1 VIGDAF
7 DSVLAAAAR
16 GDEHAFALLWREFQP
31 GILRYLQVVVP
42 GAADDLAS
50 ETWVDVVRGLG
61 RFHGDE
67 HSFRSWMFTIARHRA
82 TDYRRREG
90 RRPAEPM
97 PPEHM
102 PERESAEDPAA
113 AAMEHIATREAL
125 ALIAELPH
133 DQAEVV
139 ALRVVAGLDVPQV
152 ARILGKRPGA
162 VRVLAH
168 RGLRRL
174 AERLGAARPTPT
186 GPGAGGVTR

>member
-1 VIGDAF
+1 
-7 DSVLAAAAR
+7 
-16 GDEHAFALLWREFQP
+16 
-31 GILRYLQVVVP
+31 
-42 GAADDLAS
+42 
-50 ETWVDVVRGLG
+50 
-61 RFHGDE
+61 
-67 HSFRSWMFTIARHRA
+67 
-82 TDYRRREG
+82 
-90 RRPAEPM
+90 
-97 PPEHM
+97 
-102 PERESAEDPAA
+102 
-113 AAMEHIATREAL
+113 MEHIATREAL

-152 ARILGKRPGA
+152 ARVLGKRPGA